1 MDKWL
6 FLAGAI
12 ISEVTATLSLKGALH
27 HTWLYA
33 LVVVGYLAAFTCL
46 DMALR
51 RGMMLGTAYG
61 IWGAL
66 GVASTAAF
74 SSMIF
79 HERLTVLSGVGIML
93 IIGGVL
99 IVETGSQKANAEK
112 IIEAEEEI
120 LEVLEE
126 EEII

>member
-1 MDKWL
+1 MNKWF

-12 ISEVTATLSLKGALH
+12 ISEVAATLSLKGALH
-27 HTWLYA
+27 HTWLY
-33 LVVVGYLAAFTCL
+33 VVVVIGYIAAFTCL

-51 RGMMLGTAYG
+51 RGMPLGTAYG

-74 SSMIF
+74 SNLIF
-79 HERLTVLSGVGIML
+79 HERLTVLTGVGVML

-99 IVETGSQKANAEK
+99 VVETGSQKANAEK